1 MIKDNLINLKV
12 KDNLI
17 GVMKVGNIEY
27 ISLTDIARYKN
38 PDNPSDVLKFWMS
51 NKNSFEFYS
60 LWEELFNPDF
70 NSVESHRIKV
80 EEVGYNSFI
89 MTPTKWKKRTN
100 CIGIIPSS
108 GRYSKGTFAHPDIA
122 LEFASWIDT
131 GFKLYLIKEF
141 ERLKVNEAYLN
152 KKEWNVRRSISKT
165 NYRIHT
171 NSIKENIVPFLTDIQ
186 KKYVY
191 SDEAELLNVAL
202 FGMTSKEWRKNNP
215 NLKGNIRDNTDI
227 THLIV
232 LSNLEV
238 LNSNMISEGINQI
251 ERIDK
256 LNKEAIKQ
264 LTILYENNNIKEI
277 ELIEK
282 NVDSKTIY
290 KGAGYELL

>member
-1 MIKDNLINLKV
+1 MVKNDLINLKV

-17 GVMKVGNIEY
+17 GVMRVGNVEY

-38 PDNPSDVLKFWMS
+38 SYTPNDVVKKWMS
-51 NKNSFEFYS
+51 NKNSFDFYS
-60 LWEELFNPDF
+60 LWEELFNSNF
-70 NSVESHRIKV
+70 NSAESRRIKN
-80 EEVGYNSFI
+80 EEVGYNSFT
-89 MTPTKWKKRTN
+89 MTPTQWKKRTN
-100 CIGIIPSS
+100 AIGIIPSS

-152 KKEWNVRRSISKT
+152 KKEWDVRRSISKT

-171 NSIKENIVPFLTDIQ
+171 DSIKENIVPILTDSQ
-186 KKYVY
+186 KKFIY
-191 SDEAELLNVAL
+191 SDEADLLNVAL
-202 FGMTSKEWRKNNP
+202 FGMTSKEWKENNL

-238 LNSNMISEGINQI
+238 LNSSMISDGISQST
-251 ERIDK
+251 RIQK
-256 LNKEAIKQ
+256 LNKEARKQ
-264 LTILYENNNIKEI
+264 LTILYENNNIKKI
-277 ELIEK
+277 KNINFIEK
-282 NVDSKTIY
+282 NTD
-290 KGAGYELL
+290 

>member
-1 MIKDNLINLKV
+1 MQ
-12 KDNLI
+12 
-17 GVMKVGNIEY
+17 
-27 ISLTDIARYKN
+27 
-38 PDNPSDVLKFWMS
+38 KF
-51 NKNSFEFYS
+51 K
-60 LWEELFNPDF
+60 
-70 NSVESHRIKV
+70 I

-152 KKEWNVRRSISKT
+152 KK
-165 NYRIHT
+165 
-171 NSIKENIVPFLTDIQ
+171 
-186 KKYVY
+186 
-191 SDEAELLNVAL
+191 
-202 FGMTSKEWRKNNP
+202 WRKNNP

-232 LSNLEV
+232 LNNLEV

-251 ERIDK
+251 DRIDK

-264 LTILYENNNIKEI
+264 LTILYENNNIKKI
-277 ELIEK
+277 
-282 NVDSKTIY
+282 DTQTI
-290 KGAGYELL
+290 

>member
-1 MIKDNLINLKV
+1 MVKNDLINLKV

-17 GVMKVGNIEY
+17 GVMRVGNVEY

-38 PDNPSDVLKFWMS
+38 SDNPSDVLKFWMS

-60 LWEELFNPDF
+60 LWEELFNPNF
-70 NSVESHRIKV
+70 NSVESHRIKID
-80 EEVGYNSFI
+80 EVGLNSFV

-100 CIGIIPSS
+100 AIGIIPSS

-152 KKEWNVRRSISKT
+152 KKEWDVRRSISKT

-171 NSIKENIVPFLTDIQ
+171 DSIKENIVPILTDSQ
-186 KKYVY
+186 KKFIY
-191 SDEAELLNVAL
+191 SDEADLLNVAL
-202 FGMTSKEWRKNNP
+202 FGMTSKEWKENNP

-238 LNSNMISEGINQI
+238 LNSNMISDGISQST
-251 ERIDK
+251 RIQK
-256 LNKEAIKQ
+256 LNKEARKQ
-264 LTILYENNNIKEI
+264 LIILYENNNIKKI
-277 ELIEK
+277 ENISLINK
-282 NVDSKTIY
+282 NTD
-290 KGAGYELL
+290 